1 MTDDQQPVSQSPGVT
16 LMSLTWWHWPY
27 SHVKLTDIPQSTL
40 KLKPRNLI
48 PQAINFQFSQ
58 FLIHHLDFRIASSF
72 SVVSVIWIWSHI
84 RQHVVHARHIC
95 CLCLWSSHQW
105 GIYILCRNIFMFLVK
120 YQEENN
126 WALTFCVG
134 LCLPVNYAI
143 ILRLF
148 FFVLWVYFSLVVSC
162 NPAVLKYC
170 ISFLALYFYV
180 FHDEIAHFASI
191 KFH

>member
-16 LMSLTWWHWPY
+16 LMSLTWWHWPS
-27 SHVKLTDIPQSTL
+27 SHIKLTDIPQSTL

-72 SVVSVIWIWSHI
+72 SVLLSEFGPTSANMLSTTHLLL
-84 RQHVVHARHIC
+84 R
-95 CLCLWSSHQW
+95 LWSSHQW
-105 GIYILCRNIFMFLVK
+105 GIYILCKNIFMFLVK